1 MSLSIHE
8 AINLLHEVSLLL
20 LQTIFIVIQLAH
32 KKKRIVVIIANL
44 YFQPQNLKV
53 CTQLILVY
61 TGKSKKTLSQIF
73 ESLQVSKDLLRSSPC
88 LLKGHFL

>member
-32 KKKRIVVIIANL
+32 KKKKIVVIIANL
-44 YFQPQNLKV
+44 YF
-53 CTQLILVY
+53 
-61 TGKSKKTLSQIF
+61 
-73 ESLQVSKDLLRSSPC
+73 
-88 LLKGHFL
+88 